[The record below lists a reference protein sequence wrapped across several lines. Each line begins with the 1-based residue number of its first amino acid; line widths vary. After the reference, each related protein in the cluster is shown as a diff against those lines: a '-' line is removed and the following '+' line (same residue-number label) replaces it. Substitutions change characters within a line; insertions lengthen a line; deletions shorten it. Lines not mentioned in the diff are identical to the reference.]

1 MVTVRINKILIPSI
15 LLLLTIFGCAGVG
28 QRLEPPRVKM
38 ANIRPESFNLL
49 ETVFEVQLRV
59 FNTNDTALHIKGIE
73 CRLDLNGKEFAIGV
87 SESDVEV
94 PSYGTALLPVRVYS
108 SVFDIIKSAVG
119 LQNQDQLN
127 YHIKGKLRL
136 GGSAFPSTLPFESE
150 GHISLPEIPELMERR
165 SPPE

>member
-1 MVTVRINKILIPSI
+1 MLRLNQILIPTV
-15 LLLLTIFGCAGVG
+15 LLLLIIFGCATVG
-28 QRLEPPRVKM
+28 ERLEPPRVKM

-59 FNTNDTALHIKGIE
+59 FNTNDSSLHIKGVESEIE
-73 CRLDLNGKEFAIGV
+73 INGKPFAYGV
-87 SESDVEV
+87 SVSDVEV
-94 PSYGTALLPVRVYS
+94 PAYGTALLPLRVYS

-127 YHIKGKLRL
+127 YHMKGKLRL

-150 GHISLPEIPELMERR
+150 GQISLPDIPERK
-165 SPPE
+165 SSSN

>member
-1 MVTVRINKILIPSI
+1 MQNSRLCKWIITAAFMLA
-15 LLLLTIFGCAGVG
+15 FMAGCAGVG
-28 QRLEPPRVKM
+28 KRLEPPRVKL

-59 FNTNDTALHIKGIE
+59 FNTNDTPLTIKGVESEIE
-73 CRLDLNGKEFAIGV
+73 INGKPFAFGV
-87 SESDVEV
+87 SESDVEI
-94 PSYGTALLPVRVYS
+94 PAYGTALLPLRVYS

-127 YHIKGKLRL
+127 YHIEGKLRL

-150 GHISLPEIPELMERR
+150 GQISLPDTPER
-165 SPPE
+165 

>member
-1 MVTVRINKILIPSI
+1 MVSVRINKILIPSI
-15 LLLLTIFGCAGVG
+15 LLLLVIFGCAGVG

-59 FNTNDTALHIKGIE
+59 FNTNDTPLNIRGVESEIE
-73 CRLDLNGKEFAIGV
+73 INGKPFAFGV
-87 SESDVEV
+87 SESDVEI
-94 PSYGTALLPVRVYS
+94 PAYGTALLPLRVYS

-119 LQNQDQLN
+119 LQGQNQLN

-150 GHISLPEIPELMERR
+150 GHISLPDIPELKKRK
-165 SPPE
+165 SFSN

>member
-1 MVTVRINKILIPSI
+1 MQNSRLCKWIITAAFMLA
-15 LLLLTIFGCAGVG
+15 FMAGCAGVG
-28 QRLEPPRVKM
+28 KRLEPPRVKL

-59 FNTNDTALHIKGIE
+59 FNTNDTPLTIKGVESEIE
-73 CRLDLNGKEFAIGV
+73 INGKPFAFGV
-87 SESDVEV
+87 SESDVAV
-94 PSYGTALLPVRVYS
+94 PAYGTALLPLRVYS

-136 GGSAFPSTLPFESE
+136 GGSAFPSSLPFESE
-150 GHISLPEIPELMERR
+150 GQISLPDIPER
-165 SPPE
+165 